1 MKVVLPEKKVFKKR
15 DLVIYI
21 TIIAVCIISIV
32 IAFYVQFYAR
42 INFGE
47 WIGVQTEERYG
58 TKTQEEVE
66 NLKAE
71 FEEIFNNQIENEEGQ
86 ENKKKEKEQP
96 LVYTQ
101 VEKIENKADSYDIN
115 IHIPYLN
122 INNSKI
128 EEYNQ
133 EIEDVFV
140 NKMNDVLE
148 SENKNILYTVDY
160 VANVQYDILSLMI
173 RSNLK
178 EGASAQR
185 VIIQTYNYD
194 LRNNKEISLEEVLKI
209 ENMEQEK
216 LQQEIRNEIKIEQD
230 KVEDLKQLGYNIYN
244 RDSTSDIYNIE
255 NSKQFYVTNDTLY
268 IIYPYGNESFT
279 SEMDL
284 III

>member
-15 DLVIYI
+15 DLAIYI

-71 FEEIFNNQIENEEGQ
+71 FEKLFNNQIENEEGQ
-86 ENKKKEKEQP
+86 ENKKIEKGQP

-122 INNSKI
+122 INNNKI

-148 SENKNILYTVDY
+148 SENKNIIYTVDY

-178 EGASAQR
+178 EGSSAQR

-244 RDSTSDIYNIE
+244 RDSTSDIYSIE